1 MTIPGYNG
9 PGQNVASG
17 SAIPGA
23 LAQFMIV
30 ASAALPAKTTVWFGE
45 ELPTYTSP
53 LTLQISEITG
63 DQVPAEIGP
72 NYRREETFTLVCSLS
87 TYQGGPPDFPT
98 ILNNLMAQFIILSR
112 AVANNPNLNQAVRF
126 AQVGNFIIT
135 PASDMNGQSAVTL
148 DFSVRCEAR
157 VTSIE

>member
-9 PGQNVASG
+9 PGAVVASG

-23 LAQFMIV
+23 LAELMVV
-30 ASAALPAKTTVWFGE
+30 ATGALPAYTTVWFGE

-53 LTLQISEITG
+53 LTLQITEITG

-72 NYRREETFTLVCSLS
+72 QYRREETFNLVCSLS
-87 TYQGGPPDFPT
+87 TYQGGPPDFPA
-98 ILNNLMAQFIILSR
+98 ILNTLMTQFIILSR
-112 AVANNPNLNQAVRF
+112 AVANNPSLNGAIRF

-135 PASDMNGQSAVTL
+135 PASDPNGQSAVTL

-157 VTSIE
+157 VTSLA